1 MSGMIRLRPSSAATW
16 LNCTASP
23 VLIADNP
30 QLVPENTDNAFSVEG
45 TQAHEFAAQMLS
57 TGKADI
63 PDTVMYGHVK
73 DYCDFVLDK
82 MKPGDELLVEQQL
95 PLWYM
100 PHRVGNVDAV
110 VIGDGR
116 IYITDFKYGE
126 GIAVFARNNPQL
138 AIYGRST
145 VEVLKELGYDI
156 NDQTLVTLAIFQ
168 PRCSRGERFTLWA
181 LRVHELVD
189 YTDRIAAVADDILAR
204 RNLKYEVSKPN
215 CRWCEAAGFC
225 AERTRVIAGEEGFN
239 ILPSAAPVQVSG
251 NRMPQPAVM
260 SPDVIAAVLDRE
272 DDIKSWLKSVKDYAI
287 NMLQSGN
294 PNAIPGWKLVDSTK
308 QGNREWV
315 DEKAADTLLAN
326 KLPANVRWNKQLI
339 SPAQAEKLIPKDDRN
354 PIFDARWNAL
364 IHRAA
369 PKGKT
374 LVPAM
379 DPREPAT
386 IQAELEFEV
395 VEDTDNLDLSLL

>member
-1 MSGMIRLRPSSAATW
+1 
-16 LNCTASP
+16 

-30 QLVPENTDNAFSVEG
+30 DLIPKNTDNAFSIEG
-45 TQAHEFAAQMLS
+45 TQAHEFAAEMLS

-63 PDTVMYGHVK
+63 PDVAMRRHIE
-73 DYCDFVLDK
+73 DYTEFVRSK

-100 PHRVGNVDAV
+100 PQRVGNVDAV
-110 VIGDGR
+110 VVGKDR

-145 VEVLKELGYDI
+145 VEVLIELGYNIHAD
-156 NDQTLVTLAIFQ
+156 TLITLAIFQ

-181 LRVHELVD
+181 LRLHELVEF
-189 YTDRIAAVADDILAR
+189 TDQIADVAADILAR
-204 RNLKYEVSKPN
+204 RNLRFQVSRDN
-215 CRWCEAAGFC
+215 CRWCKAAGFC

-239 ILPSAAPVQVSG
+239 ILPETTPAPVSG
-251 NRMPQPAVM
+251 TGMPQPGVM
-260 SPDVIAAVLDRE
+260 SPDMIAKVLESE
-272 DDIKSWLKSVKDYAI
+272 DDIKAWLKSVRDYAT
-287 NMLQSGN
+287 NLLQSGD
-294 PNAIPGWKLVDSTK
+294 PNAIPGWKLVESTK
-308 QGNREWV
+308 QGNREWAN
-315 DEKAADTLLAN
+315 EKAADTLLAN
-326 KLPANVRWNKQLI
+326 KLPANVRWVKQLI
-339 SPAQAEKLIPKDDRN
+339 SPAQAEKLIAKEDRN

-364 IHRAA
+364 IHRSA

-374 LVPAM
+374 LVQTT

-386 IQAELEFEV
+386 VQAELEFTEV
-395 VEDTDNLDLSLL
+395 PSEGLDML

>member
-1 MSGMIRLRPSSAATW
+1 MSGMIRLRPSDAETW

-30 QLVPENTDNAFSVEG
+30 HLVPENTDNAFSVEG

-63 PDTVMYGHVK
+63 PDTAMHQHVT
-73 DYCDFVLDK
+73 DYCEFVTSK

-116 IYITDFKYGE
+116 IYITDFKYGA

-168 PRCSRGERFTLWA
+168 PRCSRGEKFTLWA

-204 RNLKYEVSKPN
+204 RNLKYEVSKSN
-215 CRWCEAAGFC
+215 CRWCKAAGFC
-225 AERTRVIAGEEGFN
+225 AERTKVIAGEEGFN
-239 ILPSAAPVQVSG
+239 ILPATPPRQVSG
-251 NRMPQPAVM
+251 TAMPQPAVM
-260 SPDVIAAVLDRE
+260 SPEMIAAVLDRE
-272 DDIKSWLKSVKDYAI
+272 DDIKAWLKSVRDYAT
-287 NMLQSGN
+287 NLLQSGD
-294 PNAIPGWKLVDSTK
+294 PNAIPGWKLVESTK

-326 KLPANVRWNKQLI
+326 KLPANVRWSKQLI
-339 SPAQAEKLIPKDDRN
+339 SPAQAEKLIPKSERN
-354 PIFDARWNAL
+354 AIFDARWDKL

-386 IQAELEFEV
+386 IQAELEFDVIET
-395 VEDTDNLDLSLL
+395 VEDIDTSLL